1 MHWLSRTRVSVRA
14 RQIKKTPRLVT
25 FFWVTPYM
33 KQVFAGA
40 VLATALCAPL
50 SGARADVRDWG
61 SFCTTGL
68 SLNFC
73 GSVEVSAV
81 AATGGGTN
89 VVFTVLN
96 TSGGVSGGDSR
107 AVFTAIGLDNIGLS
121 NSTTFGPVAVSMNGT
136 SYSGWQL
143 QLNKELGGGINV
155 DLLSD
160 TKNGINNGISS
171 ACGPIDKRITD
182 GGIGGCAGGSHTVTI
197 SFHISSTFNLAAAQ
211 LFIKAQGFSSSTCI
225 IGTACSPTP
234 PPPPP
239 PVTVPEPTTL
249 ALFGTGLLALGRR
262 ASRRRDDNAT

>member
-1 MHWLSRTRVSVRA
+1 
-14 RQIKKTPRLVT
+14 
-25 FFWVTPYM
+25 M

-40 VLATALCAPL
+40 VLATALCVPL

-73 GSVEVSAV
+73 GSVQVSAV
-81 AATGGGTN
+81 AALGGGTN
-89 VVFTVLN
+89 VAFTVLN
-96 TSGGVSGGDSR
+96 TSGGVSGGDYR

-121 NSTTFGPVAVSMNGT
+121 NSTTFGPVSVSMNGT

-197 SFHISSTFNLAAAQ
+197 SFHMSSTFNLADAQ
-211 LFIKAQGFSSSTCI
+211 LFIKAQGFNSSTCI
-225 IGTACSPTP
+225 IGTACSSQT
-234 PPPPP
+234 
-239 PVTVPEPTTL
+239 VTVPEPASLT
-249 ALFGTGLLALGRR
+249 LFGTGLLGLIGHVP
-262 ASRRRDDNAT
+262 RRRRRKGIT